1 MIRIGFVDYYLD
13 EWHASNY
20 PEFFAKAAEKLG
32 IECAVVGAFA
42 TLHTPPFDNGITTDE
57 WCKEHNI
64 PRYDDIDELAA
75 ACDAFI
81 IFSPDNPEQH
91 YSLAKMVLP
100 YGKRTFIDKT
110 FAASEADARAIIELA
125 NKYNAPM
132 YSTSSLRYAI
142 EVEEARG
149 MRDISVHGTY
159 KYMKDYLVHT
169 GEMVV
174 SILGTGIS
182 SVECDIDDKTY
193 FFNVKYHDGKT
204 ASVEMFPK
212 CPFKVNG
219 EDVKSDYFGRQIENI
234 LKFFNGEEPTVT
246 EDEMIEVARFIDM
259 AKQAMANA

>member
-20 PEFFAKAAEKLG
+20 PAFFQRAAEKLG
-32 IECAVVGAFA
+32 IECSIVGALA
-42 TLHTPPFDNGITTDE
+42 TLDKSPKENGKTTDE
-57 WCKEHNI
+57 WCAEHDI
-64 PRYDDIDELAA
+64 PRFDDINELASV
-75 ACDAFI
+75 CDAFL

-125 NKYNAPM
+125 NECNTPM

-142 EVEEARG
+142 EVDEAKG

-159 KYMKDYLVHT
+159 KDMKDYLVHT

-174 SILGTGIS
+174 SILGTGIE
-182 SVECDIDDKTY
+182 SVECEVDDVTY
-193 FFNVKYHDGKT
+193 FFNVKYHDDR
-204 ASVEMFPK
+204 AARVEMYPK
-212 CPFKVNG
+212 CPFKVNDKTV
-219 EDVKSDYFGRQIENI
+219 ESDYFGRQIENI
-234 LKFFNGEEPTVT
+234 LKFFNGEAPTVSN
-246 EDEMIEVARFIDM
+246 DEMIEVARFIDM
-259 AKQAMANA
+259 AMISIENP